1 MGYLIENNRCE
12 RTFLA
17 GLGWSWGCLA
27 PLLRSFGV
35 HPHCCWALI
44 EVDMKELVPSL
55 RGDVDILVGR
65 VGWKEPQRFEHAI
78 REHFELLKSYPGNA
92 LIQFIAPD
100 NFVADLL
107 TEQGQLV
114 WPPKPDYLLGIE
126 VKCSRLNGGVNPLR
140 APITVA
146 DMKSTKASSRKQRK
160 IRLEVEKLNRLG
172 CDGVALLDLI
182 ANPPADGINMGA
194 WHNASVIALKTE
206 DAMQQVLANR
216 LPADCAAAHWVY
228 SVGAVAGGDET
239 LRGSGL
245 PQQYREAEPT
255 ARSGI
260 SEAQRTELNGAIV
273 DILSR
278 VSPPYFLP
286 AVYMNCRLCK
296 RIHHARSETCPLTLK
311 RFSSAPRL
319 E

>member
-1 MGYLIENNRCE
+1 MGYLIENNQCE

-17 GLGWSWGCLA
+17 GLGWSWDSLA
-27 PLLRSFGV
+27 PILHSLGV

-44 EVDMKELVPSL
+44 EVDMKDLASPL
-55 RGDVDILVGR
+55 KGDVDILVGR
-65 VGWKEPQRFEHAI
+65 VSWKDPQEIEHAI
-78 REHFELLKSYPGNA
+78 RKHNEELKGYPGNA
-92 LIQFIAPD
+92 LIQFMPH
-100 NFVADLL
+100 FVWDLL

-114 WPPKPDYLLGIE
+114 WPPEPDYIIGIE
-126 VKCSRLNGGVNPLR
+126 VKCSHLNTGVNPLR
-140 APITVA
+140 APVTLT
-146 DMKSTKASSRKQRK
+146 DMKSTKASARKQRK
-160 IRLEVEKLNRLG
+160 IRLEIEKLKRLG
-172 CDGVALLDLI
+172 CDRIALLDVI
-182 ANPPADGINMGA
+182 ANPPADGVNMGA
-194 WHNASVIALKTE
+194 WHNPSVIALKTE

-216 LPADCAAAHWVY
+216 LPRECAAAHWVY

-239 LRGSGL
+239 FRGSGL

-255 ARSGI
+255 ARAGI
-260 SEAQRTELNGAIV
+260 SEAQRAELNGSIV

-286 AVYMNCRLCK
+286 AVYLNCRLCK
-296 RIHHARSETCPLTLK
+296 RIHHARSESCPLTIK